1 MPESQKKPWLQK
13 TFMLTDKG
21 YRDIKKAIA
30 ACTLTNFS
38 MMLPFTISML
48 MIIEVLR
55 PITGGSVS
63 WRKLWILL
71 GIGVIAAF
79 LIFLAC
85 KNDYRKS
92 YVASYKE
99 SESTRVVLAEHIRKL
114 PMSVFNAKDLSEL
127 TTNLM
132 GDVAT
137 SERVT
142 GHIIPQLA
150 SNLISISVI
159 CLMLAFFDWRLA
171 LAMFATVPIA
181 FLIIIT
187 SRGIQKRLGTKQS
200 EAKLAASKQTQEYI
214 EGIKVIRAC
223 GLDGEQFSALKEAL
237 RTLQRLAIRF
247 EFGSGVFITGAQV
260 VLQAGT
266 GIVVFVG
273 SYLITGGGIAFLPFL
288 MFLLIVTR
296 IYGPFLVELTLLPEL
311 MYHQIAL
318 GRMRQLMGI
327 KIMKGDTETQIK
339 DFSIRFEHVSFH
351 YNKSADAVIKDMTF
365 AIRSDGI
372 TALVGPSG
380 SGKSTVSRLIAR
392 FWDADA
398 GTITIGGVDIKKLD
412 PEHLMSYMSF
422 VFQDVVLFNDTV
434 YNNIRIGN
442 MDASHEE
449 IMAAAKAACCDEFA
463 LKLPQGYDTM
473 LGENGST
480 LSGGERQR
488 LSIARALLKNAPI
501 VLLDEA
507 TASLDPE
514 NESLIQ
520 QAISR
525 LISGK
530 TVVVIAHRLR
540 TIVDADQII
549 VLNEG
554 RLEEQGTHRELFDKN
569 GLYHKLYSIQQE
581 SLGWSV

>member
-1 MPESQKKPWLQK
+1 MPKSQKKPWLQK

-30 ACTLTNFS
+30 ACTITNFS

-200 EAKLAASKQTQEYI
+200 KAKLAASKQTQEYI

-247 EFGSGVFITGAQV
+247 EFGSGIFITGAQV

-266 GIVVFVG
+266 GIVVFIG
-273 SYLITGGGIAFLPFL
+273 SYFITGRGIAFLPFL

-365 AIRSDGI
+365 AIPSDGI

-442 MDASHEE
+442 MDASHKE

-463 LKLPQGYDTM
+463 LKLPKGYDTM
-473 LGENGST
+473 LGENGNT

>member
-365 AIRSDGI
+365 AIPSDGI

-392 FWDADA
+392 FWDTDA

-449 IMAAAKAACCDEFA
+449 ILAAAKAACCDEFA

>member
-1 MPESQKKPWLQK
+1 MLESQKKPWLQK

-21 YRDIKKAIA
+21 YSDIKKAIA

-38 MMLPFTISML
+38 MMLPFTIAIL
-48 MIIEVLR
+48 MIVEVLR

-63 WRKLWILL
+63 WSKLWILL
-71 GIGVIAAF
+71 GMGVVAAF

-85 KNDYRKS
+85 KNEYRKS

-171 LAMFATVPIA
+171 LAVFATVPIA

-223 GLDGEQFSALKEAL
+223 GLDGEQFSALEEAL

-273 SYLITGGGIAFLPFL
+273 SYLITGGDIAFLPFL

-296 IYGPFLVELTLLPEL
+296 IYGSFLVELTLLPEL

-327 KIMKGDTETQIK
+327 KIMKGDTKTQIK
-339 DFSIRFEHVSFH
+339 DFAIRFEHVSFH
-351 YNKSADAVIKDMTF
+351 YNKSADAVIKDMTL
-365 AIRSDGI
+365 AIPADGI

-392 FWDADA
+392 FWDVDSGA
-398 GTITIGGVDIKKLD
+398 ITIGGVDIKAFD

-442 MDASHEE
+442 MDASHTE

-463 LKLPQGYDTM
+463 LKLPQGFDTV

-514 NESLIQ
+514 NESYIQ

>member
-1 MPESQKKPWLQK
+1 MRNSLKKHWLQEK
-13 TFMLTDKG
+13 LLLTDKG
-21 YRDIKKAIA
+21 YSDIKKSIA

-38 MMLPFTISML
+38 IMLPFGIAML
-48 MIIEVLR
+48 MIMEVLK
-55 PITGGSVS
+55 PLTGEEME
-63 WRKLWILL
+63 WPRMWLLL
-71 GIGVIAAF
+71 GFGVISAVI
-79 LIFLAC
+79 IFFAS

-99 SESTRVVLAEHIRKL
+99 SENTRVSLAEHIRKL
-114 PMSVFNAKDLSEL
+114 PMNVFNSRDLSEL

-137 SERVT
+137 CERVT
-142 GHIIPQLA
+142 AHIIPQLV
-150 SNLISISVI
+150 SNLVSIIVI
-159 CLMLAFFDWRLA
+159 CLMLAFFNWRLA
-171 LAMFATVPIA
+171 LAMFATVPLA
-181 FLIIIT
+181 FLIILA
-187 SRGIQKRLGTKQS
+187 SRGIQVHLGKKQTD
-200 EAKLAASKQTQEYI
+200 AKLAASKQTQEYI
-214 EGIKVIRAC
+214 EGIKIIRSC
-223 GLDGEQFSALKEAL
+223 GLDGAQFSALEEAL
-237 RTLQRLAIRF
+237 RSLMRLAIRF
-247 EFGSGVFITGAQV
+247 ELGSGMFITGAQV
-260 VLQAGT
+260 VLQAGV
-266 GIVVFVG
+266 GIVVLAG
-273 SYLITGGGIAFLPFL
+273 AYMLTGGSIAFLTLL

-296 IYGPFLVELTLLPEL
+296 IYGPFLIELTLLPEL
-311 MYHQIAL
+311 MYHQIVL
-318 GRMRQLMGI
+318 GRMRQLMNV
-327 KIMKGDTETQIK
+327 KAMAGDVGTQLK
-339 DFSIRFEHVSFH
+339 DFSIQFDHVDFR
-351 YNKSADAVIKDMTF
+351 YNPKAEPVIRDLSITVP
-365 AIRSDGI
+365 ADGI

-392 FWDADA
+392 FWDVES
-398 GTITIGGVDIKKLD
+398 GSVSIGGMNVKELE

-422 VFQDVVLFNDTV
+422 VFQDVVLFNDTI
-434 YNNIRIGN
+434 YNNIRVGN

-463 LKLPQGYDTM
+463 LKLPDGYDTT

-488 LSIARALLKNAPI
+488 LSIARALLKDAPV

-520 QAISR
+520 KAISR

-540 TIVDADQII
+540 TIAEADQII

-554 RLEEQGTHRELFDKN
+554 CLEECGTHGELMERQ
-569 GLYHKLYSIQQE
+569 GLYHKLYTVQQE

>member
-1 MPESQKKPWLQK
+1 MPEFQKKPWLQK

-48 MIIEVLR
+48 MIIEILR

-223 GLDGEQFSALKEAL
+223 GLDGEQFSALKKAL

-365 AIRSDGI
+365 AIPSDGI

-449 IMAAAKAACCDEFA
+449 IMAAAKTACCDEFA